1 MGVGQERRTRPD
13 RRRHH
18 PQRAGARPARHRPG
32 ACARSHRPDR
42 RSRRLRA
49 GRRLPVLRPHRLL
62 IGRRA
67 AGRRRRYAWTPVTPR
82 PGDGTDERTPIVQTE
97 QRFDQIA
104 NDAWEGLLEREPLL
118 GTFVGDERY
127 DDRLSDP
134 SEAGRSAEESAAR
147 SGLKQLADLDR
158 ADLDEGRQ
166 LTADIYEAIC
176 SRVIARLEHRL
187 DLLDVAN
194 HMNGAV
200 STLGQIAA
208 LQRADTPERVARL
221 AGRLRAFP
229 AYIDASIGLL
239 REGVAK
245 GVTAPRVVTERTLA
259 QVDRLLALAPDR
271 SPVAVGVEG
280 EARETIAAAVADAV
294 QPSLEAFRQVLVDDY
309 LPASTETIG
318 ISALPGGDGMYA
330 AEVLGWTSLPLDPG
344 EVHELG
350 VERLKAIN
358 EERWAVAAEL
368 GYDDPVAAIAAHTA
382 SGANT
387 AATPED
393 LVALAEDQ
401 VQRSWDL
408 APQYFGRLPSANCE
422 VRRVE
427 EFREADEPMA
437 FYYPPTDDGS
447 RAGIYYINCY
457 DLADRALHHV
467 ASVTYHEANPGHHFQ
482 LALQQEMPER
492 PPLRRFGATLAAAAF
507 AEGWGLYAERLA
519 DEMGLYL
526 DGWERMGMLEN
537 QGLRAARLVTDSGIH
552 ALGWTREQ
560 AVNTLI
566 GSGQARTGARLD
578 PRAGGDHAYRERAD
592 PHRRRDRGRPLHR
605 DAGPG
610 ALLHD
615 RDDGDPARPCI
626 RVGAAGRELLAA

>member
-1 MGVGQERRTRPD
+1 MN
-13 RRRHH
+13 
-18 PQRAGARPARHRPG
+18 
-32 ACARSHRPDR
+32 
-42 RSRRLRA
+42 LRA
-49 GRRLPVLRPHRLL
+49 PL
-62 IGRRA
+62 
-67 AGRRRRYAWTPVTPR
+67 T
-82 PGDGTDERTPIVQTE
+82 TDERTPNVQTE
-97 QRFDQIA
+97 ERFDQLTS
-104 NDAWEGLLEREPLL
+104 DAWEGLLQREPLI

-134 SEAGRSAEESAAR
+134 SETGRSAEEAAAR
-147 SGLKQLADLDR
+147 AGLQELADLDR
-158 ADLDEGRQ
+158 ADLDEARQ

-176 SRVIARLEHRL
+176 SRVLARLEHRL

-200 STLGQIAA
+200 STLGQIAT

-221 AGRLRAFP
+221 DARLRAFP
-229 AYIDASIGLL
+229 AYLDASMELM

-245 GVTAPRVVTERTLA
+245 QVTAPRVVAERTLG
-259 QVDRLLALAPDR
+259 QLDRLLELAPEE
-271 SPVAVGVEG
+271 SPVAVGAEG
-280 EARETIAAAVADAV
+280 DARETIATAVADAV
-294 QPSLEAFRQVLVDDY
+294 QPSLAAFRQVLVDDY
-309 LPASTETIG
+309 LPASTDTIG
-318 ISALPGGDGMYA
+318 ISSLPGGDGMYA
-330 AEVLGWTSLPLDPG
+330 AEVLGWTSLPLDPRD
-344 EVHELG
+344 VHQLG
-350 VERLKAIN
+350 VDMLTSIN
-358 EERWAVAAEL
+358 EERRALAAEL
-368 GYDDPVAAIAAHTA
+368 GHDDPVAAIAAHTA

-387 AATPED
+387 AATPEQ

-408 APQYFGRLPSANCE
+408 APKFFGRLPSANCE

-552 ALGWTREQ
+552 ALGWSREQ

-566 GSGQARTGARLD
+566 ESGQTRTDAGIEVDRYIGMPGQALCYMTGMMEIQRARASESARL
-578 PRAGGDHAYRERAD
+578 GAD
-592 PHRRRDRGRPLHR
+592 FSLRDF
-605 DAGPG
+605 
-610 ALLHD
+610 HD
-615 RDDGDPARPCI
+615 RVLELGEIPLPSFR
-626 RVGAAGRELLAA
+626 RVFSTT

>member
-1 MGVGQERRTRPD
+1 
-13 RRRHH
+13 
-18 PQRAGARPARHRPG
+18 
-32 ACARSHRPDR
+32 
-42 RSRRLRA
+42 
-49 GRRLPVLRPHRLL
+49 
-62 IGRRA
+62 
-67 AGRRRRYAWTPVTPR
+67 
-82 PGDGTDERTPIVQTE
+82 VQTE
-97 QRFDQIA
+97 ERFDQLT
-104 NDAWEGLLEREPLL
+104 NDAWEGLLQREPLI

-134 SEAGRSAEESAAR
+134 SETGRSAEETAAR
-147 SGLKQLADLDR
+147 DGLQQLAELDR
-158 ADLDEGRQ
+158 ADLDEARQ

-176 SRVIARLEHRL
+176 SRVLARLEHRL

-200 STLGQIAA
+200 ATLGQIAT

-221 AGRLRAFP
+221 DTRLHAFP
-229 AYIDASIGLL
+229 AYLDASIDLL
-239 REGVAK
+239 REGVSK
-245 GVTAPRVVTERTLA
+245 GVTAPRVVAERTLG
-259 QVDRLLALAPDR
+259 QVDRLLELPPEE
-271 SPVAVGVEG
+271 SPVVAQIEG
-280 EARETIAAAVADAV
+280 DARETIAGTVADAI
-294 QPSLEAFRQVLVDDY
+294 QPSLAAFRQVLIDDY
-309 LPASTETIG
+309 LPAATETIG

-330 AEVLGWTSLPLDPG
+330 AEVLGWTSLPLDPR

-350 VERLKAIN
+350 VERLNSIN
-358 EERWAVAAEL
+358 EERRALAAEL
-368 GYDDPVAAIAAHTA
+368 GYPDAATAVAAHTA

-387 AATPED
+387 ATTAEQ

-401 VQRSWDL
+401 VQRSWDI
-408 APQYFGRLPSANCE
+408 APQYFGRLPSANCD

-560 AVNTLI
+560 AVQTLI
-566 GSGQARTGARLD
+566 DSGQMGTDAGIEVDRYIGMPGQALCYMTGMIEIQRARESESARL
-578 PRAGGDHAYRERAD
+578 GAD
-592 PHRRRDRGRPLHR
+592 FSLRDF
-605 DAGPG
+605 
-610 ALLHD
+610 HD
-615 RDDGDPARPCI
+615 RVLELGEIPLPSFR
-626 RVGAAGRELLAA
+626 RVFSMG

>member
-1 MGVGQERRTRPD
+1 M
-13 RRRHH
+13 
-18 PQRAGARPARHRPG
+18 
-32 ACARSHRPDR
+32 
-42 RSRRLRA
+42 
-49 GRRLPVLRPHRLL
+49 
-62 IGRRA
+62 
-67 AGRRRRYAWTPVTPR
+67 
-82 PGDGTDERTPIVQTE
+82 QTE
-97 QRFDQIA
+97 ERFDQLT
-104 NDAWEGLLEREPLL
+104 NDAWEGLLQREPLI

-134 SEAGRSAEESAAR
+134 SETGRSAEETAAR
-147 SGLKQLADLDR
+147 DGLQQLAELDR
-158 ADLDEGRQ
+158 ADLDEARQ

-176 SRVIARLEHRL
+176 SRVLARLEHRL

-200 STLGQIAA
+200 ATLGQIAT

-221 AGRLRAFP
+221 DTRLHAFP
-229 AYIDASIGLL
+229 AYLDASIDLL
-239 REGVAK
+239 REGVSK
-245 GVTAPRVVTERTLA
+245 GVTAPRVVAERTLG
-259 QVDRLLALAPDR
+259 QVDRLLELPPEE
-271 SPVAVGVEG
+271 SPVVAQIEG
-280 EARETIAAAVADAV
+280 DARETIAGTVADAI
-294 QPSLEAFRQVLVDDY
+294 QPSLAAFRQVLIDDY
-309 LPASTETIG
+309 LPAATETIG

-330 AEVLGWTSLPLDPG
+330 AEVLGWTSLPLDPR

-350 VERLKAIN
+350 VERLNSIN
-358 EERWAVAAEL
+358 EERRALATEL
-368 GYDDPVAAIAAHTA
+368 GYPDAATAVAAHTA

-387 AATPED
+387 ATTAEQ

-401 VQRSWDL
+401 VQRSWDI
-408 APQYFGRLPSANCE
+408 APQYFGRLPSANCD

-560 AVNTLI
+560 AVQTLI
-566 GSGQARTGARLD
+566 DSGQMGTDAGIEVDRYIGMPGQALCYMTGMIEIQRARESESARL
-578 PRAGGDHAYRERAD
+578 GAD
-592 PHRRRDRGRPLHR
+592 FSLRDF
-605 DAGPG
+605 
-610 ALLHD
+610 HD
-615 RDDGDPARPCI
+615 RVLELGEIPLPSFR
-626 RVGAAGRELLAA
+626 RVFSMG

>member
-1 MGVGQERRTRPD
+1 M
-13 RRRHH
+13 
-18 PQRAGARPARHRPG
+18 
-32 ACARSHRPDR
+32 
-42 RSRRLRA
+42 
-49 GRRLPVLRPHRLL
+49 
-62 IGRRA
+62 
-67 AGRRRRYAWTPVTPR
+67 
-82 PGDGTDERTPIVQTE
+82 QTE
-97 QRFDQIA
+97 ERFDHLADQT
-104 NDAWEGLLEREPLL
+104 WEGLLEREPLI

-134 SEAGRSAEESAAR
+134 SEAGRSAEETAMRA
-147 SGLKQLADLDR
+147 GLRDLAELDR
-158 ADLDEGRQ
+158 TDLDEGRQ
-166 LTADIYEAIC
+166 VTADILEAIC
-176 SRVIARLEHRL
+176 SRSLARLEHRL

-200 STLGQIAA
+200 STLGQIAT
-208 LQRADTPERVARL
+208 LQRADTPERLDRL
-221 AGRLRAFP
+221 DARLRAFP
-229 AYIDASIGLL
+229 AYLDASIDLL

-245 GVTAPRVVTERTLA
+245 QVTAPRVVAERTLG
-259 QVDRLLALAPDR
+259 QVDRLLELPPED
-271 SPVAVGVEG
+271 SPVAVGAEG
-280 EARETIAAAVADAV
+280 DARDAIAAAVAEAV
-294 QPSLEAFRQVLVDDY
+294 QPSLVAFRQVLVDDY

-330 AEVLGWTSLPLDPG
+330 AEVLGWTSLPLDPR
-344 EVHELG
+344 EVHQLG
-350 VERLKAIN
+350 VDMLSSIN
-358 EERWAVAAEL
+358 EERRVLAAEL
-368 GYDDPVAAIAAHTA
+368 GYPDAAAAIAAHNA

-387 AATPED
+387 ATTAEQ

-408 APQYFGRLPSANCE
+408 APRYFGRLPSANCE

-437 FYYPPTDDGS
+437 FYYPPTDDGT

-507 AEGWGLYAERLA
+507 AEGWGLYSERLA
-519 DEMGLYL
+519 DEMELYL
-526 DGWERMGMLEN
+526 DGWERLGMLEN

-560 AVNTLI
+560 AVDTLI
-566 GSGQARTGARLD
+566 ESGQTRTDSGIEIDRYIGHAGA
-578 PRAGGDHAYRERAD
+578 
-592 PHRRRDRGRPLHR
+592 
-605 DAGPG
+605 G

-615 RDDGDPARPCI
+615 RDDRDPAGA
-626 RVGAAGRELLAA
+626 RVGVGPTRRRLLAPRLPRSRAGARRGATAVVPPRVLDGVGPRRRG

>member
-1 MGVGQERRTRPD
+1 LGSCEPPIT
-13 RRRHH
+13 
-18 PQRAGARPARHRPG
+18 
-32 ACARSHRPDR
+32 
-42 RSRRLRA
+42 
-49 GRRLPVLRPHRLL
+49 L
-62 IGRRA
+62 I
-67 AGRRRRYAWTPVTPR
+67 TE
-82 PGDGTDERTPIVQTE
+82 ERTPIVQTE
-97 QRFDQIA
+97 ERFDQLT
-104 NDAWEGLLEREPLL
+104 NDAWEGLLEREPLI

-134 SEAGRSAEESAAR
+134 SEAGRSAEETAAR
-147 SGLKQLADLDR
+147 DGLQQLAALDR
-158 ADLDEGRQ
+158 ADLDEARQ

-176 SRVIARLEHRL
+176 SRVLARLEHRL

-200 STLGQIAA
+200 ATLGQIAT

-221 AGRLRAFP
+221 DTRLRAFP
-229 AYIDASIGLL
+229 AYLDASIDLL
-239 REGVAK
+239 REGVSK
-245 GVTAPRVVTERTLA
+245 GVTAPRVVAERTLG
-259 QVDRLLALAPDR
+259 QVDRLLELPPED
-271 SPVAVGVEG
+271 SPVVAQIEG
-280 EARETIAAAVADAV
+280 DARETIAGTVADAI
-294 QPSLEAFRQVLVDDY
+294 QPSLAAFRQVLVDDY
-309 LPASTETIG
+309 LPAATETIG

-330 AEVLGWTSLPLDPG
+330 AEVLGWTSLPLDPR
-344 EVHELG
+344 EVHALG
-350 VERLKAIN
+350 VERLNAIN
-358 EERWAVAAEL
+358 EERRALAAEL
-368 GYDDPVAAIAAHTA
+368 GYPDAATAVAAHTA

-387 AATPED
+387 ASTAEQ
-393 LVALAEDQ
+393 LVALAQDQ
-401 VQRSWDL
+401 VQRSWDI
-408 APQYFGRLPSANCE
+408 APQYFGRLPSANCD

-560 AVNTLI
+560 AVQTLI
-566 GSGQARTGARLD
+566 DSGQMSTDAGDPAGSRVGVSATRRRLLAPRLPRSRARARRDPAAVVPARLLD
-578 PRAGGDHAYRERAD
+578 GLTRRAGG
-592 PHRRRDRGRPLHR
+592 
-605 DAGPG
+605 
-610 ALLHD
+610 
-615 RDDGDPARPCI
+615 
-626 RVGAAGRELLAA
+626 

>member
-1 MGVGQERRTRPD
+1 
-13 RRRHH
+13 
-18 PQRAGARPARHRPG
+18 
-32 ACARSHRPDR
+32 
-42 RSRRLRA
+42 
-49 GRRLPVLRPHRLL
+49 
-62 IGRRA
+62 
-67 AGRRRRYAWTPVTPR
+67 
-82 PGDGTDERTPIVQTE
+82 VQTE
-97 QRFDQIA
+97 ERFDHLADQT
-104 NDAWEGLLEREPLL
+104 WEGLLEREPLI

-134 SEAGRSAEESAAR
+134 TEAGRSAEESAMRA
-147 SGLKQLADLDR
+147 GLRDLAELDR

-166 LTADIYEAIC
+166 VTADILEAIC
-176 SRVIARLEHRL
+176 SRSLARLEHRL

-200 STLGQIAA
+200 STLGQIAT

-221 AGRLRAFP
+221 DARLRAFP
-229 AYIDASIGLL
+229 AYLDASIGLL

-245 GVTAPRVVTERTLA
+245 HVTAPRVVAERTLG
-259 QVDRLLALAPDR
+259 QVDRLLELPPEE
-271 SPVAVGVEG
+271 SPVAVGAEG
-280 EARETIAAAVADAV
+280 DARDAIATAVAEAV
-294 QPSLEAFRQVLVDDY
+294 QPSLAAFRQVLVEDY
-309 LPASTETIG
+309 LPASTDTIG

-330 AEVLGWTSLPLDPG
+330 AEVLGWTSLPLDPR
-344 EVHELG
+344 EVHQLG
-350 VERLKAIN
+350 VDMLASIN
-358 EERWAVAAEL
+358 EERRVLAGEL
-368 GYDDPVAAIAAHTA
+368 GYPDAAAAIAAHTA

-387 AATPED
+387 ATTAEQ

-408 APQYFGRLPSANCE
+408 APRYFGRLPSANCE

-437 FYYPPTDDGS
+437 FYYPPTDDGT

-507 AEGWGLYAERLA
+507 AEGWGLYSERLA
-519 DEMGLYL
+519 DEMELYL
-526 DGWERMGMLEN
+526 DGWERLGMLEN

-560 AVNTLI
+560 AVDTLI
-566 GSGQARTGARLD
+566 ESGQTRTDSGIEIDRYIGMPGQALCYMTGMIEIQRARASESARL
-578 PRAGGDHAYRERAD
+578 GAD
-592 PHRRRDRGRPLHR
+592 FSLRDF
-605 DAGPG
+605 
-610 ALLHD
+610 HD
-615 RDDGDPARPCI
+615 RVLELGEVPLPSFR
-626 RVGAAGRELLAA
+626 RVFSMA

>member
-1 MGVGQERRTRPD
+1 
-13 RRRHH
+13 
-18 PQRAGARPARHRPG
+18 
-32 ACARSHRPDR
+32 
-42 RSRRLRA
+42 
-49 GRRLPVLRPHRLL
+49 
-62 IGRRA
+62 
-67 AGRRRRYAWTPVTPR
+67 
-82 PGDGTDERTPIVQTE
+82 VQTE
-97 QRFDQIA
+97 ERFDQLTS
-104 NDAWEGLLEREPLL
+104 DAWEGLLQREPLI

-134 SEAGRSAEESAAR
+134 SETGRSAEEAAAR
-147 SGLKQLADLDR
+147 AGLQELADLDR
-158 ADLDEGRQ
+158 ADLDEARQ

-176 SRVIARLEHRL
+176 SRVLARLEHRL

-200 STLGQIAA
+200 STLGQIAT

-221 AGRLRAFP
+221 DARLRAFP
-229 AYIDASIGLL
+229 AYLDASMELM

-245 GVTAPRVVTERTLA
+245 QVTAPGVVAERTLG
-259 QVDRLLALAPDR
+259 QLDRLLELAPEE
-271 SPVAVGVEG
+271 SPVAVGAEG
-280 EARETIAAAVADAV
+280 DARETIATAVADAV
-294 QPSLEAFRQVLVDDY
+294 QPSLAAFRQVLVDDY
-309 LPASTETIG
+309 LPASTDTIG
-318 ISALPGGDGMYA
+318 ISSLPGGDGMYA
-330 AEVLGWTSLPLDPG
+330 AEVLGWTSLPLDPRD
-344 EVHELG
+344 VHQLG
-350 VERLKAIN
+350 VDMLTSIN
-358 EERWAVAAEL
+358 EERRALAAEL
-368 GYDDPVAAIAAHTA
+368 GHDDPVAAIAAHAA

-387 AATPED
+387 ATTPEQ

-408 APQYFGRLPSANCE
+408 APKFFGRLPSANCE

-552 ALGWTREQ
+552 ALGWSREQ

-566 GSGQARTGARLD
+566 ESGQTRTDAGIEVDRYIGMPGQALCYMTGMMEIQRARASESARL
-578 PRAGGDHAYRERAD
+578 GAD
-592 PHRRRDRGRPLHR
+592 FSLRDF
-605 DAGPG
+605 
-610 ALLHD
+610 HD
-615 RDDGDPARPCI
+615 RVLELGEIPLPSFR
-626 RVGAAGRELLAA
+626 RVFSTT

>member
-1 MGVGQERRTRPD
+1 
-13 RRRHH
+13 
-18 PQRAGARPARHRPG
+18 
-32 ACARSHRPDR
+32 
-42 RSRRLRA
+42 
-49 GRRLPVLRPHRLL
+49 
-62 IGRRA
+62 
-67 AGRRRRYAWTPVTPR
+67 
-82 PGDGTDERTPIVQTE
+82 VQTQE
-97 QRFDQIA
+97 RFDQLT
-104 NDAWEGLLEREPLL
+104 NDAWEGLLQREPLI

-127 DDRLSDP
+127 DDRLGDP
-134 SEAGRSAEESAAR
+134 SEAGRSAEETAAR
-147 SGLKQLADLDR
+147 TGLQQLAEIDR
-158 ADLDEGRQ
+158 AELDEARQ

-176 SRVIARLEHRL
+176 SRTLARLEHRL

-200 STLGQIAA
+200 STLGQIAT

-221 AGRLRAFP
+221 DARLRSFP
-229 AYIDASIGLL
+229 AYLDASTDLL
-239 REGVAK
+239 REGVSK
-245 GVTAPRVVTERTLA
+245 DVTAPRVVAERTLA
-259 QVDRLLALAPDR
+259 QVDRLLELPPEQ
-271 SPVAVGVEG
+271 SPVAVGAEG
-280 EARETIAAAVADAV
+280 DARETIAAAVADAV
-294 QPSLEAFRQVLVDDY
+294 QPSLAAFRQVLVDDY
-309 LPASTETIG
+309 LPAATDTIG

-330 AEVLGWTSLPLDPG
+330 AEVLGWTSLPLDPR
-344 EVHELG
+344 EVHQLG
-350 VERLKAIN
+350 VDLLSSIN
-358 EERWAVAAEL
+358 EERRALAAEL
-368 GYDDPVAAIAAHTA
+368 GFDDPVAAIAAHTA

-387 AATPED
+387 ATTAEQ

-519 DEMGLYL
+519 DEMELYL

-566 GSGQARTGARLD
+566 ESGQTRTDAGIEVDRYIGMPGQALCYMTGMIEIQRARESEAARL
-578 PRAGGDHAYRERAD
+578 GAD
-592 PHRRRDRGRPLHR
+592 FSLRDF
-605 DAGPG
+605 
-610 ALLHD
+610 HD
-615 RDDGDPARPCI
+615 RVLELGEIPLPSFR
-626 RVGAAGRELLAA
+626 RVFATS